1 MPDVEDQ
8 ERGGAQ
14 REFLEQAERGSGGL
28 LRDYLDFL
36 RQGKKWYLTPII
48 LFLLLIGL
56 IGVLGSTVVAPFIYT
71 LF

>member
-1 MPDVEDQ
+1 MSEGKDQ
-8 ERGGAQ
+8 QRGGAE

-28 LRDYLDFL
+28 LRDYFEFL

-48 LFLLLIGL
+48 LFLLLVGL